1 MGKIHAVSTQGL
13 IMAILLSVAAGFGIG
28 QYVKTGKRISK
39 PPSGSV
45 GGGDTLT
52 S

>member
-1 MGKIHAVSTQGL
+1 MAINLHSIHAVSTQGL

-28 QYVKTGKRISK
+28 QYVKTGKRG
-39 PPSGSV
+39 PTFNT
-45 GGGDTLT
+45 GGKLN

>member
-1 MGKIHAVSTQGL
+1 MAINLHSIHAVSTQGL

-28 QYVKTGKRISK
+28 QYVKTGKRI
-39 PPSGSV
+39 GSV
-45 GGGDTLT
+45 GGGGTLK